1 MSTCY
6 GTRGCLVCFKE
17 SGILGNGDAALGSQF
32 LLYKCGEARK
42 LLLVK
47 KLRNWCGE
55 DKSYQGLDLC
65 NDQRIVIGMFRLGG
79 AEADTPAATRILPFD
94 GLTFTGD
101 VTGAAFKA
109 VLV

>member
-32 LLYKCGEARK
+32 LLYKCGEVDK
-42 LLLVK
+42 LFRIK
-47 KLRNWCGE
+47 KLRNERGE

-65 NDQRIVIGMFRLGG
+65 NDQSIVIGMFRLGG

-94 GLTFTGD
+94 GLTFTG
-101 VTGAAFKA
+101 
-109 VLV
+109 

>member
-1 MSTCY
+1 MVIIYMSTCY

-47 KLRNWCGE
+47 KLRNWCEE
-55 DKSYQGLDLC
+55 DKSYQGLKFVFDFVDIC
-65 NDQRIVIGMFRLGG
+65 TRL
-79 AEADTPAATRILPFD
+79 
-94 GLTFTGD
+94 
-101 VTGAAFKA
+101 
-109 VLV
+109 

>member
-1 MSTCY
+1 MEP
-6 GTRGCLVCFKE
+6 GDCLGYFEE
-17 SGILGNGDAALGSQF
+17 SCIFANADTPLAGQF
-32 LLYKCGEARK
+32 LLYKGRETRK

-47 KLRNWCGE
+47 KLRNGRGE

-65 NDQRIVIGMFRLGG
+65 NDQSIVIGMFRLGG

-109 VLV
+109 VLI